1 MKKAIFLY
9 FILFFLT
16 FETNAQSVG
25 IGTTT
30 PNPSAKLEV
39 KSNNSGFLPPRMTQ
53 TQRHVIASPA
63 AGLMI
68 YCSDCGANGTGEMNY
83 YNGQTWVTMN
93 MEQSGGSGAT
103 SLPRTSI
110 SSQVWST
117 KNLDVVTYRNGD
129 PIPQVRDSVQWRN
142 LTTGAWCWYKNDSA
156 AYAAKYGRLYN
167 GFAILDPR
175 GLAPQG
181 WHIPTRNEWEQLIKT
196 LDPSADTSLAV
207 MSQAVGTLMKNSTGW
222 TNPDCATCSNG
233 NNQSG
238 FSALPGGYRTGNS
251 SFLTEGSL
259 GVWWSNTQ
267 TTGDATRLDLIYVQG
282 ADNSIRKGNTTKAG
296 GLSVRLVRDQPAPGP
311 YQPTLGPTTMFQIDT
326 STASADNVILSD
338 GGSIINTKGVCWSTS
353 PNPTTVL
360 STKTNDGS
368 GVSSYGSNLT
378 GLSPCTSYFLRSYA
392 TNGVGTA
399 YGPEVTFKTKERP
412 TVYSQTMVNTLLGD
426 YANTNEIWIDGTPY
440 GPYTT
445 KIASITPLTSTTAN
459 IKVENIFDLGWA
471 PITFELDWTNPNNRF
486 VWLNSQ
492 RNIALGSTIVGSG
505 SPYSN
510 WQIQVGASSPS
521 GTFAVCDQT
530 LQLRLRLSLVDP
542 STGTVVPIN
551 GDYIVNMAR

>member
-1 MKKAIFLY
+1 MKKAISLHFML
-9 FILFFLT
+9 LFFSAASI
-16 FETNAQSVG
+16 AQSVG

-30 PNPSAKLEV
+30 PNRSAQLDV
-39 KSNNSGFLPPRMTQ
+39 QSNNKGFLPPRMTQ
-53 TQRHVIASPA
+53 TQRNALASPA

-93 MEQSGGSGAT
+93 IEQTGGAIAT
-103 SLPRTSI
+103 SLPRTTV

-117 KNLDVVTYRNGD
+117 KNLDVITYRNGD

-156 AYAAKYGRLYN
+156 TYAAKYGRLYN
-167 GFAILDPR
+167 GFAVLDPR

-207 MSQAVGTLMKNSTGW
+207 MSQTVGTLMKNSTGW
-222 TNPDCATCSNG
+222 TNPECATCSNG
-233 NNQSG
+233 NNQTG
-238 FSALPGGYRTGNS
+238 FSALPGGLRQATS
-251 SFLTEGSL
+251 SFSFEGLL
-259 GVWWSNTQ
+259 GVWWTNTQ
-267 TTGDATRLDLIYVQG
+267 TTGDATRLDLIYLQG
-282 ADNSIRKGNTTKAG
+282 ADSFIRKTNITQAG

-326 STASADNVILSD
+326 SLAFADNVILSD
-338 GGSIINTKGVCWSTS
+338 GGSIINTKGVCWSIS
-353 PNPTTVL
+353 PNPTTAL

-368 GVSSYGSNLT
+368 GVSSYASNIT
-378 GLSPCTSYFLRSYA
+378 GLSPCTSYFLRPYA

-412 TVYSQTMVNTLLGD
+412 TVYSQAMVNTLSGD
-426 YANTNEIWIDGTPY
+426 YTNTNENLGGSPY

-445 KIASITPLTSTTAN
+445 KIVSITPITSTSAN
-459 IKVENIFDLGWA
+459 IVVQNIFDYGWA
-471 PITFELDWTNPNNRF
+471 PITFELDWTDSNNRF
-486 VWLNSQ
+486 VWLDTQ
-492 RNIALGSTIVGSG
+492 RNIALGSTLVGSG

-510 WQIQVGASSPS
+510 WQVQVGAFAPSS
-521 GTFAVCDQT
+521 GTFSICDQT
-530 LQLRLRLSLVDP
+530 LQLRMRLSLVDP
-542 STGTVVPIN
+542 STGTVVPLN
-551 GDYIVNMAR
+551 GEYIVNMAR